1 MRIDIHTRESDL
13 VSSSLQA
20 LYTLELQLHNSNHL
34 LTDADYTNALR
45 HQRPDTDNVLQAH
58 FEEDFMR

>member
-13 VSSSLQA
+13 VSSSLLA
-20 LYTLELQLHNSNHL
+20 LYTSELRLHTSNHL

-45 HQRPDTDNVLQAH
+45 HQRLDADNALQAH

>member
-13 VSSSLQA
+13 VSSSLLA
-20 LYTLELQLHNSNHL
+20 LYTSELQLHTCNHL
-34 LTDADYTNALR
+34 LADADYTNALR
-45 HQRPDTDNVLQAH
+45 HQRPETENALQAH

>member
-20 LYTLELQLHNSNHL
+20 LYTLELQLHTFNHL
-34 LTDADYTNALR
+34 LTDADYTNALI
-45 HQRPDTDNVLQAH
+45 HQRPETDNALQAH

>member
-1 MRIDIHTRESDL
+1 MRIDIYTRESDL

-20 LYTLELQLHNSNHL
+20 LYTLELQLYTSNHL

-45 HQRPDTDNVLQAH
+45 HQRPETSNADQAH